1 MAVVFPTHT
10 THFFPKSGP
19 DIIKCFEDN
28 QKTTHGDFCDDSVRD
43 QIAKLLQADEQV
55 TTSFTIR
62 VAFKKAGF
70 FPDVRSKPIRL
81 VFNEGILCE
90 NPGLSEFWN
99 CNIPV
104 DQLSRRRQSHRFGL
118 FNADFLARLPDEQ
131 TAFGDSLCSRHTA
144 KP

>member
-10 THFFPKSGP
+10 THFFQSLDLILLSALKT
-19 DIIKCFEDN
+19 IK
-28 QKTTHGDFCDDSVRD
+28 KTTHGDFCDDSVRD
-43 QIAKLLQADEQV
+43 QIAKLLQSDEQV
-55 TTSFTIR
+55 STSFTIHM
-62 VAFKKAGF
+62 AFRKAGF

-81 VFNEGILCE
+81 VFNERILCE

-104 DQLSRRRQSHRFGL
+104 DQLSKRRKSHRFGL
-118 FNADFLARLPDEQ
+118 FNADFFARLPDEQ
-131 TAFGDSLCSRHTA
+131 TAFGDSLCSRHAA